1 VFVARSADDG
11 ATFQR
16 EERANAKPTGACGC
30 CGMRAYAD
38 SKGLLYILYRAANGI
53 SRDMTLLVS
62 HDHGLSFELATVNRW
77 MINACPMSSCSFA
90 EAGTGVVAATER
102 EGQVGF
108 SLIEAETL
116 NISSPASFPAGEKRR
131 HPTVA
136 SDSKGDVLLAWT
148 EGTAWE
154 KGGALA
160 WQLFDKNGKATAEKG
175 RADGVPV
182 WSLPTVFA
190 GADGRFEIVY

>member
-1 VFVARSADDG
+1 VARSTDDG

-16 EERANAKPTGACGC
+16 EERANAKPAGACGC
-30 CGMRAYAD
+30 CGMKAYAD
-38 SKGLLYILYRAANGI
+38 SKGTVYILYRAADGI

-62 HDHGLSFELATVNRW
+62 RNHAVSFELATVNKW

-90 EAGTGVVAATER
+90 ERGSGVVAATER

-108 SLIEAETL
+108 NSIEPETL
-116 NISSPASFPAGEKRR
+116 KISGPASFPGGEKRR
-131 HPTVA
+131 HPAVA
-136 SDSKGDVLLAWT
+136 SNSEGDVVLTWT

-175 RADGVPV
+175 RVDGVPV

-190 GADGRFEIVY
+190 GVDGRFEIIY